1 MKNAAGIFCLIM
13 IIFNSPNPVVGQWV
27 QTNGPNGASVLC
39 FTSMDEDLFI
49 GTDGGVYHSTDNGD
63 SWNLVDDGM
72 WNPTVLSLA
81 TLGSELFAAT
91 HGGGVFRSTNKGT
104 TWSPANNGLGGSTSS
119 LAVIGSF
126 LFAGEFST
134 SGGVF
139 RSDNLGSSWTR
150 VGTITDQIG
159 TLAVIDTILFAQTR
173 QTGVYRSTDYGTSWI
188 PVNTGLP
195 IDTTICLLAPFD
207 TILYA
212 GTSIGLYCST
222 DYGDNWTEVDMVTND
237 MVFNSASIGTT
248 LFIGTGNGGIYSTDD
263 GTNWKT
269 VTTSLYHNCLYAHG
283 SDLFAGTSRGVYRS
297 EDLGETWTEGFAGL
311 ISTSVRAMMTWGD
324 YLYAVTLSGTFRSN
338 DGGISWTSFGPG
350 GHSIAIDE
358 HHFYIGS
365 SGHVVCSTD
374 NGVNW
379 EWVPVAP
386 GLFVR
391 AVALHGTD
399 LFAGMDGEG
408 AGVYRITYNAPGWW
422 TITQTTLR
430 DIAIRSLLVKDANI
444 FAGTDNGIFLSEN
457 NGTSWTQLNNGL
469 PDSPVMA
476 LAAGDTFIFA
486 GTQNAGIF
494 RSPDNGKN
502 WTPVNTGLTWMEVI
516 SFAVSEDTVFAGTWR
531 GGVFLSVN
539 NGDIWRPVNSGL
551 VDFGSDAST
560 VIHALAIQN
569 PYIYAGT
576 RGAGA
581 WQRLLSEMNIAVAV
595 TSPNGGEQWKA
606 GSTEFVTWTSSN
618 IQNVKIEYSTNSGS
632 SWNPI
637 VNSTAAVP
645 AGYPWLIP
653 VVASENCLVR
663 ISDILDDYVNDV
675 SDNLFT
681 IYQPSLTLISPNG
694 GENWKAGSTDTIK
707 WISDNIENIKIE
719 YSVNGGMEWHLI
731 VNTIA
736 SSPSA
741 YPWTIPDTLST
752 NCLVRVSDVLDA
764 KTNDISDNLFTI
776 YRPSL
781 LLLEPDGKERWK
793 AGSTQTI
800 KWISDHIDSI
810 KIEYSL
816 DGGTDWNTVVN
827 SVAAIP
833 STYLWMLPD
842 TQSTSCLVK
851 ISDVLDAG
859 IKDVSDALF
868 TIYRPS
874 LVLTSPNGSE
884 KWKSGTI
891 DTIKWVSN
899 YILNIRID
907 YSADGGDKWS
917 PVVDAIPAADSVY
930 HWTIPDT
937 VSTICMVRI
946 SDVSDSSVY
955 DVSDTCFA
963 IETVPAGILSAGNG
977 IPREYRLLQNYPNP
991 FNPQTQIKFALP
1003 EPEFVKIEVYNLLG
1017 RKICTLINKAMPAG
1031 YHEVGFNGQ
1040 YLASG
1045 IYLYR
1050 MEAGAFQAVRKMML
1064 LR

>member
-1 MKNAAGIFCLIM
+1 MKKTLFLICLIV
-13 IIFNSPNPVVGQWV
+13 ICFFSPNSVFGQWI
-27 QTNGPNGASVLC
+27 QTSGPHGASVHC
-39 FTSMDEDLFI
+39 FESMGEDLFI
-49 GTDGGVYHSTDNGD
+49 GTDGGVYLSMDNGD
-63 SWNLVDDGM
+63 SWKLVDDGM

-104 TWSPANNGLGGSTSS
+104 TWSPANNGLGGSTIS

-134 SGGVF
+134 SSGVF

-159 TLAVIDTILFAQTR
+159 TLAVIDTILFAQTK

-212 GTSIGLYCST
+212 GTSIGLYRST
-222 DYGDNWTEVDMVTND
+222 DYGDNWTEVDVVTND
-237 MVFNSASIGTT
+237 MVFTSASIGTT
-248 LFIGTGNGGIYSTDD
+248 LFVGTGNGGIYSTDD

-269 VTTSLYHNCLYAHG
+269 VTTSLYHTCLYARG

-297 EDLGETWTEGFAGL
+297 EDFGETWTEGFTGL
-311 ISTSVRAMMTWGD
+311 ISTSVRAMVSRD
-324 YLYAVTLSGTFRSN
+324 DDLYATTISGTFRSN
-338 DGGISWTSFGPG
+338 DGGDSWTYLGPG
-350 GHSIAIDE
+350 GHSIAINGP
-358 HHFYIGS
+358 HIYIGS

-422 TITQTTLR
+422 TITKTTLR

-444 FAGTDNGIFLSEN
+444 FAGTDNGLFLSEN
-457 NGTSWTQLNNGL
+457 NGTSWSQINNGL

-486 GTQNAGIF
+486 GTRNAGIF
-494 RSPDNGKN
+494 RSQDGGAS

-539 NGDIWRPVNSGL
+539 NGNTWRPVNSGL
-551 VDFGSDAST
+551 TDYGSDAST
-560 VIHALAIQN
+560 VVHALAIQD

-581 WQRLLSEMNIAVAV
+581 WRRPLSEMNIAVTV

-606 GSTEFVTWTSSN
+606 GSTEFVSWTSFN
-618 IQNVKIEYSTNSGS
+618 IQNVKIEYSTNGGS
-632 SWNPI
+632 NWDPI
-637 VNSTAAVP
+637 VNTTAAVP

-653 VVASENCLVR
+653 DIASENCLVR
-663 ISDILDDYVNDV
+663 ISDILDDYINDV

-681 IYQPSLTLISPNG
+681 IYQPLLILTSPNG

-707 WISDNIENIKIE
+707 WNSEYVENIKIE
-719 YSVNGGMEWHLI
+719 YSVNGGMEWHSI

-741 YPWTIPDTLST
+741 YLWTIPDTLST

-764 KTNDISDNLFTI
+764 KINDVSDSLFTI
-776 YRPSL
+776 FRPSL
-781 LLLEPDGKERWK
+781 LLLEPDGKESWK

-800 KWISDHIDSI
+800 EWISDHVDSI
-810 KIEYSL
+810 KIEYSIN
-816 DGGTDWNTVVN
+816 GGTDWNTIIN
-827 SVAAIP
+827 TLAAST

-851 ISDVLDAG
+851 ISDVLDIG

-891 DTIKWVSN
+891 DTIKWASN
-899 YILNIRID
+899 YILNIKID
-907 YSADGGDKWS
+907 YSADRGKNWS
-917 PVVDAIPAADSVY
+917 PIVDAIPAVDSAY
-930 HWTIPDT
+930 RWTIPDT
-937 VSTICMVRI
+937 VSTICLVKI
-946 SDVSDSSVY
+946 SDVSDSNIY

-963 IETVPAGILSAGNG
+963 IESVPVSISFTENG
-977 IPREYRLLQNYPNP
+977 FPREYRLLQNFPNP
-991 FNPQTQIKFALP
+991 FNPETQIKFALP
-1003 EPEFVKIEVYNLLG
+1003 KPESVKIEVYNLLG
-1017 RKICTLINKAMPAG
+1017 RKIRTLINKPMPAG
-1031 YHEVGFNGQ
+1031 YHDVGFNGQ
-1040 YLASG
+1040 DLASG
-1045 IYLYR
+1045 VYLYR
-1050 MEAGAFQAVRKMML
+1050 MEAGTYCAVRKMIL
-1064 LR
+1064 LK